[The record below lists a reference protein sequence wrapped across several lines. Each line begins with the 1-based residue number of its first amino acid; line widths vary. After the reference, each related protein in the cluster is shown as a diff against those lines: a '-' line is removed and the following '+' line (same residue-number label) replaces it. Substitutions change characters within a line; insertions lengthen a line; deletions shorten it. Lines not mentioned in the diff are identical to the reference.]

1 MTHSTQIKDKNY
13 DLCARPYSYLVRHR
27 YLVGGNSHHRKKCK
41 KKIPIVV
48 KVLNTTKRS
57 YNSNSNSNSNSN
69 CNTHKNSE
77 QQQHILIQ
85 MTNKL
90 DMFKIVW
97 VVVTLLIGNI
107 VVFLYI
113 SQKNTLRVELA
124 LVTQQQNQMAIR
136 SHHYY
141 RFMRVTRV
149 LLFMALD

>member
-1 MTHSTQIKDKNY
+1 MRKA
-13 DLCARPYSYLVRHR
+13 LLVLPCTASLSCR
-27 YLVGGNSHHRKKCK
+27 RKLSSSQEMQ

-48 KVLNTTKRS
+48 KARLILNTTKRS
-57 YNSNSNSNSNSN
+57 CNSNSNSNSN

-113 SQKNTLRVELA
+113 SQKNTSRVELA
-124 LVTQQQNQMAIR
+124 LVTQQRNQMAIR